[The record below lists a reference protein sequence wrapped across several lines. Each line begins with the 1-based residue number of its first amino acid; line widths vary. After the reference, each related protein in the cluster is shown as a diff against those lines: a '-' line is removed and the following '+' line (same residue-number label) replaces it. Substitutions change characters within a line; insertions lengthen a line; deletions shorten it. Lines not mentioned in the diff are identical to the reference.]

1 MVYTHMQNNP
11 WYWIDLAVIMS
22 WCKELLCLSASTCKE
37 LAVALECKQ
46 AESRVCKKQIMQ
58 RHKHEFTSTEDL
70 EYMMTCRS
78 GRHATLRIY
87 VCVGHTLVYT
97 YIYIYV
103 CGADIYIYINIYIH
117 IWLYFTSHNIL
128 YMWFKN
134 TIFNYMTHVYIS
146 TRGMTYYMIC
156 IYVTSVSY
164 IRSSDINYICRM
176 HPQHLRCHPIGL
188 GIPF

>member
-1 MVYTHMQNNP
+1 MVYTHMQSNP

-58 RHKHEFTSTEDL
+58 RHKHEFTSTVDL

-97 YIYIYV
+97 YIYIYMFV
-103 CGADIYIYINIYIH
+103 VLTYIYIYKYIYTYMIIFYISQH
-117 IWLYFTSHNIL
+117 IVHVIQKHDIQLYDTCLYQYTRYDIL
-128 YMWFKN
+128 YDMHICNLCFIHQIIWHKL
-134 TIFNYMTHVYIS
+134 YM
-146 TRGMTYYMIC
+146 
-156 IYVTSVSY
+156 SY
-164 IRSSDINYICRM
+164 APM
-176 HPQHLRCHPIGL
+176 HSI
-188 GIPF
+188 